1 MGSKISGWLKATV
14 ASVALVAGIA
24 SGGQGSLTAASNSAA
39 TPGDHAPACGTPA
52 AGHARCGAI
61 ELLNPSQNWHP
72 GPNAAA
78 PSKKPDSGSTTTAPS
93 GYYPADL
100 QSAYNLASALKSM
113 TKPGGATIAVVDAY
127 NDPYAATDL
136 ATYRSTM
143 SGATDPS
150 TKLTGTKIPPL
161 CSSTI
166 TSGCVTFKKVNQS
179 GGTSYPKGN
188 TGWGEEISLDLD
200 MISAICPNC
209 NITLVEASSS
219 SFSNLNAAVA
229 YAKSLHPAA
238 VTNSYGGSEFSSET
252 SYNANYSYSSSS
264 SGGQTA
270 VTAATGDSGYG
281 VEFPAAAP
289 NLTAVGG
296 TSLTYTG
303 TGATLAWN
311 PQTVWSGAGAGC
323 SAYETM
329 PSWQD
334 TSAFDLSSV
343 CASRQVGD
351 VSAVADPNTGVAVY
365 DTYSE
370 PGWMVFGG
378 TSASTQIIGAMYGLA
393 AGAGVE
399 QPSPAG
405 LYQGTG
411 VVAVTSGSDGS
422 CGSTYLCQAGTGQLS
437 SGYAGPVGVGVP
449 DGIGAFSA
457 ATAGSLSFSPSSE
470 TATAGQPTGSL
481 TVNLS
486 APAPS
491 GGVTVNLATSSSG
504 GGFSTSP
511 TGSFSHTLSLTV
523 AGGDMATEPFY
534 YEDTV
539 AGTPTVTASATG
551 WTTGSLSVTVDPGP
565 LASITVSPSSATL
578 AEGATQTFT
587 ATGVDSYGNVVG
599 IDPSWTTTVSG
610 GAVGPS
616 SGSSTTFIAGSTS
629 DSGTVTAAQNGVSG
643 SASVTVSPLASM
655 TVSVTNGSTV
665 RKGPNYRTPVTVAAA
680 DATTLAP
687 LSGANVALDVFSGS
701 CSTGTLVSSGSGTTG
716 SNGQVTFTFT
726 TKSQGTYCAVATAT
740 YSGYST
746 GTSQD
751 TFTN

>member
-1 MGSKISGWLKATV
+1 MGNKISGWLKATA
-14 ASVALVAGIA
+14 ASVVLVAVMA
-24 SGGQGSLTAASNSAA
+24 SGGQGSLVAASRSAA
-39 TPGDHAPACGTPA
+39 TRGDHAPACGTPA
-52 AGHARCGAI
+52 VGHASCGAI

-78 PSKKPDSGSTTTAPS
+78 PLKRSNGGTTTTTTAPS

-100 QSAYNLASALKSM
+100 QSAYNLAGALNSM
-113 TKPGGATIAVVDAY
+113 TKPGGATIVVVDAY

-143 SGATDPS
+143 SAATDPS
-150 TKLTGTKIPPL
+150 TKLTGTFIPPL
-161 CSSTI
+161 CSSTV
-166 TSGCVTFKKVNQS
+166 TSNCVHFTQVNQS
-179 GGTSYPKGN
+179 GGTRLPKGN

-200 MISAICPNC
+200 MISAICPDC

-219 SFSNLNAAVA
+219 SFSNLDAAVA

-252 SYNANYSYSSSS
+252 SYNSDYSYSS

-303 TGATLAWN
+303 TGSSLVWN
-311 PQTVWSGAGAGC
+311 QTVWSGAGAGC
-323 SAYETM
+323 STYEAM
-329 PSWQD
+329 PTWQA
-334 TSAFDLSSV
+334 TTAFYLSSV
-343 CASRQVGD
+343 CANRQVGD

-365 DTYSE
+365 DTYGE

-378 TSASTQIIGAMYGLA
+378 TSVSTQIIGAMYGLA

-449 DGIGAFSA
+449 DGIGAFSV

-470 TATAGQPTGSL
+470 TATAGQPIGPL
-481 TVNLS
+481 TVSLS
-486 APAPS
+486 ASAPS
-491 GGVTVNLATSSSG
+491 GGVTINLATSSSG
-504 GGFSTSP
+504 GGFSTSS
-511 TGSFSHTLSLTV
+511 TGTLSHTLSLTI
-523 AGGDMATEPFY
+523 AGGDTATQPFY

-539 AGTPTVTASATG
+539 AGAPTVTASATG
-551 WTTGSLSVTVDPGP
+551 WTTGNLSVTVDPGP
-565 LASITVSPSSATL
+565 LASITVSPSSATV

-587 ATGVDSYGNVVG
+587 ATGTDSYGNPVVV
-599 IDPSWTTTVSG
+599 DPSWTTTVSG
-610 GAVGPS
+610 GAVSPS
-616 SGSSTTFIAGSTS
+616 SGSSTTFTAGSTS
-629 DSGTVTAAQNGVSG
+629 GSGIVTATEGSVSD
-643 SASVTVSPLASM
+643 SASVSVSSLANM

-665 RKGPNYRTPVTVAAA
+665 RKGPNYHTPVTVTVAN
-680 DATTLAP
+680 ATTLTP
-687 LSGANVALDVFSGS
+687 LGGANVALDIFSGS

-726 TKSQGTYCAVATAT
+726 TKSQGTYCALATAT

>member
-1 MGSKISGWLKATV
+1 
-14 ASVALVAGIA
+14 
-24 SGGQGSLTAASNSAA
+24 
-39 TPGDHAPACGTPA
+39 
-52 AGHARCGAI
+52 
-61 ELLNPSQNWHP
+61 
-72 GPNAAA
+72 
-78 PSKKPDSGSTTTAPS
+78 
-93 GYYPADL
+93 
-100 QSAYNLASALKSM
+100 M
-113 TKPGGATIAVVDAY
+113 TKLGGATIAVVDAY

-150 TKLTGTKIPPL
+150 TNLTGTKIPPL

-200 MISAICPNC
+200 MISAICPDC

-219 SFSNLNAAVA
+219 SFSNLDAAVA

-252 SYNANYSYSSSS
+252 SYNSDYSYSS

-303 TGATLAWN
+303 TGSSLAWN

-329 PSWQD
+329 PPWQD
-334 TSAFDLSSV
+334 TSAFDASSV

-411 VVAVTSGSDGS
+411 VIAVTSGSDGS
-422 CGSTYLCQAGTGQLS
+422 CASTYLCQAGTGQLS

-481 TVNLS
+481 TVKLS
-486 APAPS
+486 AAAPS

-504 GGFSTSP
+504 GSFSTSSAGP
-511 TGSFSHTLSLTV
+511 FSHTLSLTV
-523 AGGDMATEPFY
+523 AGGDTATEPFY
-534 YEDTV
+534 YKDTV
-539 AGTPTVTASATG
+539 AGTSTVTATATG
-551 WTTGSLSVTVDPGP
+551 WTTGNLSVTVNPGP

-587 ATGVDSYGNVVG
+587 ATGMDSYGNVVG

-610 GAVGPS
+610 GAVSPS
-616 SGSSTTFIAGSTS
+616 SGSSTTFTAASSTS
-629 DSGTVTAAQNGVSG
+629 GSGTVTAEQNGVSG
-643 SASVTVSPLASM
+643 SASVTVNTAM
-655 TVSVTNGSTV
+655 TVTVTTGTTI
-665 RKGPNYRTPVTVAAA
+665 RKGHNYRTPVTVTAAA
-680 DATTLAP
+680 DTNTPTA
-687 LSGANVALDVFSGS
+687 LSGANVALDVYSGS
-701 CSTGTLVSSGSGTTG
+701 SCSGTVVSSGSGTTG

-726 TKSQGTYCAVATAT
+726 TKSQGTYCALATVT

-746 GTSQD
+746 GTSQHS
-751 TFTN
+751 FSN